1 MTAVPKPLPVQGR
14 LDLVF
19 SPLARP
25 GIPATPATSAT
36 SATPASTT
44 PRRRAVLAPAVAPAE
59 APSPRARL
67 VPAQR
72 IEAAAPRPLIKLST
86 LPLPPEAADATER
99 PALRVECLPSRRE
112 VIVQICG
119 TFLLAVSVLFAAAYL
134 G

>member
-1 MTAVPKPLPVQGR
+1 MTAVPKPIPVQGR

-25 GIPATPATSAT
+25 GSPAAADPTA
-36 SATPASTT
+36 
-44 PRRRAVLAPAVAPAE
+44 PRRRAVPGPVAAPAAV
-59 APSPRARL
+59 PSPRPRV

-72 IEAAAPRPLIKLST
+72 IETAAPRPLIKLST
-86 LPLPPEAADATER
+86 LPLTADAADAADR

-119 TFLLAVSVLFAAAYL
+119 TFLLAVSVMFAAAYL